1 MQAKNRLFMLN
12 SYRKKIDKIDK
23 KISDLLIKRYKV
35 VKAIGDVK
43 QEQNLPVRDY
53 KREEESLRKLLSS
66 KELTESE
73 KQYIAGI
80 FSEIHRIS
88 REAQ

>member
-1 MQAKNRLFMLN
+1 MLN